1 MVKYGYK
8 EKAECTLCRKA
19 HEESGS
25 SWNRELPKETIGHI
39 QSAGCLG
46 QKEVVTAAHNACIR
60 ELLQEID
67 AHGKADRHM
76 KLLTVETESRL
87 GTLWDQEQCMQ
98 LCSKDELWE
107 AAKAEEMKIPWK
119 EANEESP
126 VSEEQYQERF
136 WRRRL
141 DGVGLDTVN
150 KEFLAIE
157 FKRTQDTRSN
167 YEEKAIAVAQ
177 EQYTSLLTGLQAVGQ
192 VKGWKVQQLVFVG
205 GTCGSV
211 QVESFNKNM
220 KALGVLESKWDL
232 IRQKLVRRLLEEQD
246 KVLRAYFAQKGGV
259 RSQRGEGGQGKGREH
274 VKWDMYA

>member
-1 MVKYGYK
+1 M
-8 EKAECTLCRKA
+8 RM
-19 HEESGS
+19 
-25 SWNRELPKETIGHI
+25 
-39 QSAGCLG
+39 
-46 QKEVVTAAHNACIR
+46 
-60 ELLQEID
+60 
-67 AHGKADRHM
+67 GKQTGTP

-107 AAKAEEMKIPWK
+107 AAKEEEMKIPWK

-136 WRRRL
+136 WRRKL
-141 DGVGLDTVN
+141 DGIGLDTVN
-150 KEFLAIE
+150 REFLVIE
-157 FKRTQDTRSN
+157 FKRTQDARSN
-167 YEEKAIAVAQ
+167 YVEKAIAVAQ

-192 VKGWKVQQLVFVG
+192 VKGWKVQQLVFLG

-211 QVESFNKNM
+211 HVESFNKNM

-246 KVLRAYFAQKGGV
+246 KVLRTYFAQKGGA
-259 RSQRGEGGQGKGREH
+259 RSQRGDGIQGKVREH
-274 VKWDMYA
+274 VKLDMYA